1 MPPVNPSRLTNV
13 DRLKSLE
20 RLKQLDLKDN
30 PAFDRLTRL
39 AARTLKVPKVI
50 ASLINSDKQWL
61 ISSVG
66 LPANIASKPYM
77 PVAYSLCQ
85 YVVAEQQIMIVTDA
99 RLDERFADLP
109 AVTKP
114 GIAAVAYLGMPLIT
128 AEGHFVGVLCAI
140 DHQPRVWTN
149 DEIDILHD
157 LALSVMTEIE
167 LSLRLVENEQ
177 VKERL
182 AEERDLLRTLIDSF
196 PDYIFVKDEQARF
209 IISNRA
215 HTRAA
220 GIDDPDQ
227 LTGRHAS
234 EAFPPELAEQYDQDD
249 RTVIETGESLINI
262 ERQTLDA
269 HGNLKWVLTN
279 KIPFV
284 NREGEIRGLLG
295 ISRDITAR
303 KAAEEAL
310 RDRERFIEQ
319 VLTLTPAIV
328 YVYDLIESRNIYSNL
343 EIASVLGYT
352 PEEIHAIDSGFLFK
366 MMHPEDLPRLYE
378 HVQQIDTL
386 QDGQTIE
393 IEYRLHT
400 KNGEWRWLYSR
411 DIIFKRDENGKPI
424 QTIGTALD
432 ITERKNAA
440 AALQESEQRIR
451 TLVNHA
457 PVILFEV
464 DAEGRFVMFEGR
476 GLATLGFEPRE
487 LTGRLALEA
496 LAREPQI
503 TSRLA
508 RALQGETVEFIFDND
523 QAVYQMSLMPMRAAD
538 SALIGVIGVG
548 TDVTEQIRARDAA
561 ATTSA
566 QLKLL
571 RQIEAELTATLDIG
585 AVLRVTM
592 QALVNASGASD
603 GYIALL
609 ENDVLTIIETAGRY
623 EPGTLTYSQRGR
635 IAEAMGTQQAIVS
648 SKGSRSDKKAHP
660 RSKAQML
667 LPLAYGEQIIG
678 LVNLESTSRA
688 SFKDDDIKLVKSI
701 ALRAAVA
708 LENARLY
715 SLSQTQ
721 LITLRQLYDKVSALE
736 QIKTDMIRI
745 AAHDLRNPLTAVNGY
760 LDLLTFDLNGKMSQ
774 RQHDYF
780 SMITQSMRTMQKIVL
795 DILSLQRIETLHE
808 TANYSPVQL
817 NELVEEL
824 FETNRKRAGDK
835 GLLYR
840 CVLST
845 VPLYVSGDRPQLR
858 EAIDNLIGN
867 AIKYTP
873 EGGRVEVRLSCDAEQ
888 VVFAVEDTGYGIPEE
903 LQGRLFQPFF
913 RAKRPET
920 KSIEGTG
927 LGLHLVKNIIER
939 HGGNMFFSS
948 RPGKGSTFGFKLA
961 LTPAPTKTL
970 ASSSAR

>member
-1 MPPVNPSRLTNV
+1 MPPVNKSRLDNV

-20 RLKQLDLKDN
+20 RLKKLDLTHN

-39 AARTLKVPKVI
+39 AARTLNVPKVI
-50 ASLINSDKQWL
+50 ASLINGDKQWL

-66 LPANIASKPYM
+66 LPASIASKPYI
-77 PVAYSLCQ
+77 PAAYSLCQ
-85 YVVAEQQIMIVTDA
+85 YVVAEQQLLIVTDA

-109 AVTKP
+109 AVAKP
-114 GIAAVAYLGMPLIT
+114 ELAAVAYLGMPLIT

-140 DHQPRVWTN
+140 DHQSHVWTST
-149 DEIDILHD
+149 EIDMMHD
-157 LALSVMTEIE
+157 LSLSVMTEIE
-167 LSLRLVENEQ
+167 LSLRLVENEE
-177 VKERL
+177 VKQRL

-196 PDYIFVKDEQARF
+196 PDYIFIKDEQARF
-209 IISNRA
+209 IVSNHA

-220 GIDDPDQ
+220 GIENADD
-227 LTGRHAS
+227 LVGKHAS

-249 RTVIETGESLINI
+249 RMVIETGESLINI

-269 HGNLKWVLTN
+269 HGNLKWVLTS

-319 VLTLTPAIV
+319 VLALTPSIV
-328 YVYDLIESRNIYSNL
+328 YVYDLLEQRNIYSNL
-343 EIASVLGYT
+343 EIGVVLGYS
-352 PEEIHAIDSGFLFK
+352 PEEIRQFGSNFFPTL
-366 MMHPEDLPRLYE
+366 MHPDDLARLPDY
-378 HVQQIDTL
+378 VARVL
-386 QDGQTIE
+386 VSKDGE
-393 IEYRLHT
+393 LGEFEYRMRH
-400 KNGEWRWLYSR
+400 KNGEWRWLYGR
-411 DIIFKRDENGKPI
+411 DGVFRRDENGNPI
-424 QTIGTALD
+424 QTIGTAVD
-432 ITERKNAA
+432 VTERKNAD

-451 TLVNHA
+451 TLVNQA

-464 DAEGRFVMFEGR
+464 DADGRFVMFEGR
-476 GLATLGFEPRE
+476 GLATLGFEPRA
-487 LTGRLALEA
+487 LTGLLAMEA

-503 TSRLA
+503 TSRLN
-508 RALQGETVEFIFDND
+508 RALQGETIEFIFDND
-523 QAVYQMSLMPMRAAD
+523 RAVYQMSLTPMRDAEG
-538 SALIGVIGVG
+538 ALSGVIGVG
-548 TDVTEQIRARDAA
+548 TDVTEQVRARDAA

-592 QALVNASGASD
+592 HALVNASGATD
-603 GYIALL
+603 GYIALM
-609 ENDVLTIIETAGRY
+609 ENDVLTISATTGRY
-623 EPGTLTYSQRGR
+623 EPGTLTYPPRGR
-635 IAEAMGTQQAIVS
+635 IAEAIATRQAIVS
-648 SKGSRSDKKAHP
+648 SKGSRSDKKGPP
-660 RSKAQML
+660 RSKAQIL
-667 LPLAYGEQIIG
+667 LPLAYGDQVIG
-678 LVNLESTSRA
+678 LVNLESSTRA
-688 SFKDDDIKLVKSI
+688 SFKDDDIKLAKSI
-701 ALRAAVA
+701 AMRAAVA

-760 LDLLTFDLNGKMSQ
+760 LDLLTFDLNGKMSL

-780 SMITQSMRTMQKIVL
+780 NMIMQSMRTMQKIVL

-808 TANYSPVQL
+808 TANYTPVQL

-824 FETNRKRAGDK
+824 FETNRKRADDK

-840 CVLST
+840 SVLSSAS
-845 VPLYVSGDRPQLR
+845 LYVSGDQPQLR
-858 EAIDNLIGN
+858 EAIDNLISN

-873 EGGRVEVRLSCDAEQ
+873 EGGRVEVRLSCDNSQ
-888 VVFAVEDTGYGIPEE
+888 VIFAVEDTGYGIPEE
-903 LQGRLFQPFF
+903 LQGRLFQAFF
-913 RAKRPET
+913 RAKRPEIRA
-920 KSIEGTG
+920 IEGTG

-961 LTPAPTKTL
+961 LTPAPTKPL
-970 ASSSAR
+970 ANRAP